1 MVRRTLTL
9 ILLTLLGTTAP
20 SVACQ
25 EGGLNIQT
33 QTGIL
38 SNLSGDSATS
48 KLIQLTVPETGCD
61 YEIKVNFIKVETSA
75 SAIDAYVDHAN
86 EQAQARGEASGS
98 AKWNQL
104 RERLKTVT
112 SKADF
117 EVYDSSGR
125 LVGRASDLGATTFF
139 RTVKFTAHD
148 SQYTVKLL
156 CASGAGMY
164 HLTLEWD

>member
-1 MVRRTLTL
+1 MIRRTLAL
-9 ILLTLLGTTAP
+9 VLLAVLGITGPAL
-20 SVACQ
+20 ACQ

-38 SNLSGDSATS
+38 NNLSGKSSTS
-48 KLIQLTVPETGCD
+48 KLIHLTVPETGCD

-86 EQAQARGEASGS
+86 EQAQARGETGGS

-104 RERLKTVT
+104 RERLQTVT

-139 RTVKFTAHD
+139 RTVKFTARD
-148 SQYTVKLL
+148 RQYTVKLL
-156 CASGAGMY
+156 CASGAGLY
-164 HLTLEWD
+164 HLTLEWY